1 MIDDMNIRTKHNII
15 INDRQNIKITGV
27 LDVISFDEEMVV
39 AETEMGIMILKGIN
53 FHVSKLDL
61 NNGDLVIDG
70 EVYSLLYEEKNTYG
84 KPAGSFFGKIFK

>member
-1 MIDDMNIRTKHNII
+1 MAEEKKFKHNVI
-15 INDRQNIKITGV
+15 INDREFIKVTGV

-61 NNGDLVIDG
+61 DNGNLEIDG
-70 EVYSLLYEEKNTYG
+70 EIHSLLYEEKGTYG
-84 KPAGSFFGKIFK
+84 KPSGGFLSKIFK